1 MPASPLARPNYGYG
15 FGSLLTLLVILLV
28 SGCTSPNHRTAIS
41 AEQLSETALPVLSDD
56 WLPVARRGRYTL
68 VTLKPK
74 LSQHNLLLQEIHVA
88 MPAGAKLTVG
98 DGLRR
103 VLQRSGYALCDESP
117 ATELLFSLPLP
128 APHYQLGPVL
138 LQDALQTLAGPAW
151 TLQVDLLARQVCF
164 GLVEDHQSTAAGSRP

>member
-1 MPASPLARPNYGYG
+1 MPASLTPSPYRSYYV
-15 FGSLLTLLVILLV
+15 GSLLALLLILLV
-28 SGCTSPNHRTAIS
+28 SACTSTNHWITANDDKS
-41 AEQLSETALPVLSDD
+41 SEVALPSLSED

-88 MPAGAKLTVG
+88 MPAGAELTVG

-138 LQDALQTLAGPAW
+138 LQDALQTLAGPVW
-151 TLQVDLLARQVCF
+151 TLQVDLLAREVCF
-164 GLVEDHQSTAAGSRP
+164 GLGEDNQSTAAGSRP